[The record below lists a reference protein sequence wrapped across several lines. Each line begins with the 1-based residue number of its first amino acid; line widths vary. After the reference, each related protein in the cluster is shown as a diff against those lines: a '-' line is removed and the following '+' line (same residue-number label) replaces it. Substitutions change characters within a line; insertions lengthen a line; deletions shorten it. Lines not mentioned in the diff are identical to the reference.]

1 MLQRSIAKN
10 GSIDKFFH
18 KSWRAGCRI
27 AAMPPYVGR
36 LLQVPKNRAVHA
48 LLTPR
53 ANHLMVQDE
62 RLAMPNEKTLASRIM
77 PVPDRGRVLVFDSGM
92 GGLTVAREIMAR
104 APGVAV
110 DYAADTGFFPYG
122 DKSDAALRKRLPEIA
137 ADLVRQARP
146 DVFVIACNTA
156 STLALEEVRACLDI
170 PVVGTVPAIKPA
182 VAETRT
188 GVIGLLATPGTIRR
202 AYTADLIHRFAA
214 DVRVVLHGSVELV
227 RLAEA
232 HAAGEPY
239 DVSGFSDAQS
249 PLFEAEGGEEI
260 DTIVLACTHF
270 PLVREQLS
278 NAAPRQ
284 MRYVDSGA
292 AIARQ
297 TLRVLERET
306 RDTAP
311 NDRPGG
317 KVYLT
322 DQPAGS
328 ERLLKVCHRFG
339 FPQVVAPAAGS
350 GEESVT
356 ARI

>member
-1 MLQRSIAKN
+1 
-10 GSIDKFFH
+10 
-18 KSWRAGCRI
+18 
-27 AAMPPYVGR
+27 MP
-36 LLQVPKNRAVHA
+36 K
-48 LLTPR
+48 
-53 ANHLMVQDE
+53 
-62 RLAMPNEKTLASRIM
+62 EKTLASRIM

-122 DKSDAALRKRLPEIA
+122 DKSDAALRERLPEV
-137 ADLVRQARP
+137 ADQLTRQARP

-156 STLALEEVRACLDI
+156 STLALEEVRARLDI

-182 VAETRT
+182 AAETKT

-202 AYTADLIHRFAA
+202 AYTADLIHRYAR
-214 DVRVVLHGSVELV
+214 DVRVVLHGSIELV

-239 DVSGFSDAQS
+239 DVAGFAKAQS
-249 PLFEAEGGEEI
+249 PLFEAEAGGDI

-270 PLVREQLS
+270 PLVREQLAQ
-278 NAAPRQ
+278 AAQQPV
-284 MRYVDSGA
+284 RYIDSGA

-297 TLRVLERET
+297 TLRILERET
-306 RDTAP
+306 RDSRP

-317 KVYLT
+317 QVYLT
-322 DQPAGS
+322 DEPAGS
-328 ERLLKVCHRFG
+328 ERLLKVCRRFG
-339 FPQVVAPAAGS
+339 FPYVVAPGAGS

-356 ARI
+356 AHI